1 MEKTNKF
8 QNKMQKLLLKWKSLS
23 SFWKVALL
31 SACLIIISV
40 VIGIV
45 NIIISPNNGDLTAE
59 QTAYELITTYY
70 DNILQNHGLE
80 KAETLE
86 VKKCEVNYLLD
97 ADFYMKYGWFYL
109 KVNNIDCYY
118 YLQLDTEGSS
128 TCTLTS
134 PNNAKNW
141 DFTPATSVRA
151 LNTKLKEFV
160 QKRTNS
166 E

>member
-1 MEKTNKF
+1 MEKTNNF

-23 SFWKVALL
+23 NFLKVALL
-31 SACLIIISV
+31 SACLIIIGV

-86 VKKCEVNYLLD
+86 VKKCEVNYLLG
-97 ADFYMKYGWFYL
+97 ANSYMKYGWFYL
-109 KVNNIDCYY
+109 KVNNIDCY
-118 YLQLDTEGSS
+118 
-128 TCTLTS
+128 
-134 PNNAKNW
+134 
-141 DFTPATSVRA
+141 
-151 LNTKLKEFV
+151 
-160 QKRTNS
+160 
-166 E
+166 